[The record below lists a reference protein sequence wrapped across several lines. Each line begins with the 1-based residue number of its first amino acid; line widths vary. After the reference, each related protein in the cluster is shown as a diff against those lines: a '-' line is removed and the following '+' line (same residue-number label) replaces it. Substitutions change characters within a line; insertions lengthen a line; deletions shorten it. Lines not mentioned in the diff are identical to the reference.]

1 MGILCSYPLWV
12 IALAVKSQLVVTLGW
27 SLTMFSAY
35 RREKMRY
42 LVISDIHSN
51 LAAFEA
57 VLSDAGQFD
66 MVWCLG
72 DVIGYGPQ
80 PNECIE
86 RLGALP
92 HICVAGNHDFA
103 AVDRLDISAFNPDA
117 LRACL
122 WTANQLTPA
131 NREFIQGLPE
141 RFVEGSFTIVHGSP
155 RYPIWEYV
163 SHCAVAMQNFPHFDT
178 TYCLVGHTH
187 VPVIYRQRSS
197 ATICDSFTLS
207 VDEVVSVGK
216 DRLLINPGG
225 VGQPRDGDPRASY
238 AILDTGNMTIQQ
250 KRVEYPL
257 QETQALM
264 RSLGLPPRLAERLSL
279 GW

>member
-1 MGILCSYPLWV
+1 
-12 IALAVKSQLVVTLGW
+12 
-27 SLTMFSAY
+27 
-35 RREKMRY
+35 MRY

-51 LAAFEA
+51 LAAFEV

-86 RLGALP
+86 RLVSLP
-92 HICVAGNHDFA
+92 HMCVAGNHDFA
-103 AVDRLDISAFNPDA
+103 AVGKLDISAFNPDA
-117 LRACL
+117 SRACL
-122 WTANQLTPA
+122 WTRNQLTPA

-141 RFVEGSFTIVHGSP
+141 RFVKDSFTVVHGSP
-155 RYPIWEYV
+155 RHPIWEYV
-163 SHCAVAMQNFPHFDT
+163 SHRTVAIQNFSHFDT
-178 TYCLVGHTH
+178 AHCLVGHTH
-187 VPVIYRQRSS
+187 VPVIHRESLPI
-197 ATICDSFTLS
+197 AFFDSFTLPANG
-207 VDEVVSVGK
+207 VVPVGE
-216 DRLLINPGG
+216 DRLMINPGG

-257 QETQALM
+257 KETQALM
-264 RSLGLPPRLAERLSL
+264 GALGLPPRLAERLSL